1 MSLVLDALRRL
12 EKSEATPG
20 TVGVRVASYR
30 PPHRKGRSW
39 TPLIL
44 GIAFG
49 GAAVFLFL
57 PAYEQLR
64 TKAAPGDDVSAPL
77 APARTGLG
85 GAGLP
90 PPLIL
95 EVADSPLRARNP
107 PGASGAGETLSRGA
121 ALARAAPKSS
131 PALILQAI
139 SERDSHPIA
148 VINELLVKEGD
159 LIGSARVVKI
169 GADSVEILLASGI
182 KELLRFAPPPP
193 DASPSPDG
201 R

>member
-44 GIAFG
+44 GIAVG

-57 PAYEQLR
+57 PAYEQLK
-64 TKAAPGDDVSAPL
+64 TQAAPGKDVGAPP
-77 APARTGLG
+77 APPRTGLG

-95 EVADSPLRARNP
+95 EAVDGPSRRPSS
-107 PGASGAGETLSRGA
+107 PGASGTGVTPSREA
-121 ALARAAPKSS
+121 AIVRAASKLAP
-131 PALILQAI
+131 LILQAI

-182 KELLRFAPPPP
+182 KELVRFAPPPP